1 MSEST
6 EAVSLLITAAMVAL
20 IRLIDAAIAVEAGLP
35 ISSLEPASL
44 DDLDAEAGRYVEQI
58 LADRRK
64 RA

>member
-6 EAVSLLITAAMVAL
+6 EAMSLLITAAMVAL

-35 ISSLEPASL
+35 VSSLEPASL
-44 DDLDAEAGRYVEQI
+44 DDLDAEASRYVEQI

-64 RA
+64 PA